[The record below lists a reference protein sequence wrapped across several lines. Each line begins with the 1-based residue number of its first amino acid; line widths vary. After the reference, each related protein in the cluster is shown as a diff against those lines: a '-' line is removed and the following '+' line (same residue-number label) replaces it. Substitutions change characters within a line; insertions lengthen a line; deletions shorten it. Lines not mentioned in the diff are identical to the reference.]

1 MSQDDSNDKTYS
13 LSEIEKK
20 LQDAMKQSRFSKKE
34 KIFLLVENQF
44 LKNMKN

>member
-20 LQDAMKQSRFSKKE
+20 LQDAMEAVEILKKGE
-34 KIFLLVENQF
+34 SSSVGGESIVK
-44 LKNMKN
+44 KY